1 MKLLDW
7 VPGNLNGRP
16 YIAQIWD
23 VSSPNEQYFTFFF
36 RLLSY
41 FYSKHVTSVS
51 LSLQDI
57 SPPPAHKHAPLHIM
71 VQ

>member
-1 MKLLDW
+1 VKLLDL
-7 VPGNLNGRP
+7 VPGNLNGSP
-16 YIAQIWD
+16 YITQIWD
-23 VSSPNEQYFTFFF
+23 VSSPNEQYFTFVSDCS
-36 RLLSY
+36 LI
-41 FYSKHVTSVS
+41 YSKHVTSVS

>member
-1 MKLLDW
+1 MRLLDW
-7 VPGNLNGRP
+7 VLGNLNGSP
-16 YIAQIWD
+16 YTAQIWD
-23 VSSPNEQYFTFFF
+23 VSSPNEQYLHLFQIVVLFIVNM
-36 RLLSY
+36 LLL
-41 FYSKHVTSVS
+41 FH